1 MKKFYLNLLL
11 TALCYNSFSQSK
23 LDSLKKVLAKLPP
36 EGRSFAGDTLRV
48 RVLCEMGEESF
59 ESSFENSLNNYREAL
74 KISEKVKFNKGLM
87 ASNFQIGLLY
97 RKKSLHL
104 NASDYLFKAL
114 FYAEIL
120 KNNERIG
127 YILRKIGDNYN
138 TLESYDKSIEYY
150 FKALPFEKK
159 YGTQYRYLICLNN
172 IGTSYFGKKDYRQ
185 AIKRLLI
192 CKSNNNPLDSTVAC
206 YYHTNLGFAFQELGD
221 YANAIKNYSMCYQY
235 MPNNESIIAFAN
247 AGIAEALF
255 KQKKYREALQYA
267 NKCKN
272 VLQKIDEPT
281 LPLRV
286 YNTLFQVHKALNNPK
301 MSLFFYEKYSAYKFA
316 EDSLKS
322 VKLLQS
328 LNFIYENEKQQQRI
342 LELNSAIEKKER
354 VNQGIRYSFYILIV
368 IFVVVLFSYNFIK
381 KKNSEIQK
389 SNEELLSAKN
399 ELIFLNNSLE
409 IKVNER
415 TAEIETKNQQI
426 KDALFDGQV
435 VERERIASHIHDNLG
450 STISALKWRLEA
462 LKRNDFSPQEEKV
475 FNDTIYIVK
484 NIYNDVRS
492 LSHNLVPDIL
502 KNEGIIGAIS
512 KVLKDLSINKV
523 SFDFEENI
531 KSIIDKKIELEL
543 FSIFLESLNNILKY
557 AKASKVKITLHENG
571 NEYLL
576 KIQDNGV
583 GFNANHS
590 DGNGLKNITKRV
602 NSLDGKVEI
611 DSFQGAGTTINVLIP
626 KPIINI

>member
-1 MKKFYLNLLL
+1 MKKFYLCLLL
-11 TALCYNSFSQSK
+11 TALCFNGFSQAK

-36 EGRSFAGDTLRV
+36 EGRSFAGDTMRV
-48 RVLCEMGEESF
+48 RVLCEMGEGHF
-59 ESSFENSLNNYREAL
+59 ESNFENSLNYYREAL

-87 ASNFQIGLLY
+87 VSNFQIGLLY

-104 NASDYLFKAL
+104 NASDYLFKSL
-114 FYAEIL
+114 FYAENL

-150 FKALPFEKK
+150 YKALPFEKK
-159 YGTQYRYLICLNN
+159 YGTHYRYLICLNN
-172 IGTSYFGKKDYRQ
+172 IGTSYFGKKDYHQ
-185 AIKRLLI
+185 AIKILLI

-221 YANAIKNYSMCYQY
+221 YKNAIKNYSMCYLY

-255 KQKKYREALQYA
+255 KQKKYKEALQFA
-267 NKCKN
+267 SKSKV

-286 YNTLFQVHKALNNPK
+286 YKTLFQVYKALENPK
-301 MSLFFYEKYSAYKFA
+301 MSLFFYEKYSEYKFS

-342 LELNSAIEKKER
+342 LELNSNLENEER
-354 VNQGIRYSFYILIV
+354 IKQGVIYSLILL
-368 IFVVVLFSYNFIK
+368 VLVFILVLYSYNFIR
-381 KKNSEIQK
+381 KKNNEIQR
-389 SNEELLSAKN
+389 SNEELLITKN

-435 VERERIASHIHDNLG
+435 VERERIASHIHDNIG

-462 LKRNDFSPQEEKV
+462 LRRDDFNAQEEKI
-475 FNDTIYIVK
+475 FNDTIAVVK
-484 NIYNDVRS
+484 NIYDDVRS

-502 KNEGIIGAIS
+502 KKQGLVGAIS
-512 KVLKDLSINKV
+512 KVLNDLSINKV
-523 SFDFEENI
+523 KFDFRQNI
-531 KSIIDKKIELEL
+531 KSEIDKKIELEL
-543 FSIFLESLNNILKY
+543 FSIFLETLNNILKY
-557 AKASKVKITLHENG
+557 SKATEVKINLLENRKDFS
-571 NEYLL
+571 L

-583 GFNANHS
+583 GFNLSKS

-602 NSLDGKVEI
+602 NSLDGKVDI
-611 DSFQGAGTTINVLIP
+611 DSFEGMGTKIEVTIP
-626 KPIINI
+626 KPILI